1 MTKPLD
7 KKYFKDFSSGITV
20 EELIEVLKEYPK
32 DALVTVLG
40 SPSVYIHGE
49 NDGSTIIFDDN
60 DLAEE
65 YNERN
70 DEDD

>member
-7 KKYFKDFSSGITV
+7 KKYFKDFSSGITI

-40 SPSVYIHGE
+40 SPSVYIYMVRMTGQQ
-49 NDGSTIIFDDN
+49 SSLTIMI
-60 DLAEE
+60 
-65 YNERN
+65 
-70 DEDD
+70 